1 MVVLIAQVGIAAA
14 SDTVLTYQ
22 HLRIVEPA
30 TTVVGRGGQM
40 HTRLVG
46 SQVPV
51 RQVHRLN
58 VLLLQVFDK
67 AQVAA
72 VHHVVVA
79 ARHVLLKEMVVVL
92 D

>member
-1 MVVLIAQVGIAAA
+1 MVVLIAQVGIAAT
-14 SDTVLTYQ
+14 SDAALAYQ

-30 TTVVGRGGQM
+30 AVVGRGGQM

-46 SQVPV
+46 SQIPV

-58 VLLLQVFDK
+58 VLLLHVFDK